1 VLVLSGVRPSP
12 EPRAHG
18 SVIRLSGLA
27 ASRGEVMLQPNPVC
41 PLHPNGFAQAVVTE
55 VQQSRPACGPTDAA
69 LMKMEGTWPLS
80 SSLVT
85 SSPWCAVSRLMRFA
99 VMDEVMES
107 ESALGRIGYSAS
119 GQQCFVVGI
128 RLSGPHPGFELRCFR
143 AAILSSGGEGLGSGG
158 SPARSL
164 GKDAFERRLPGG
176 SSLADLLHRMIAE
189 RRSPTFAKARDLGT
203 ADRMLA
209 ESPASRVT

>member
-1 VLVLSGVRPSP
+1 
-12 EPRAHG
+12 
-18 SVIRLSGLA
+18 
-27 ASRGEVMLQPNPVC
+27 
-41 PLHPNGFAQAVVTE
+41 
-55 VQQSRPACGPTDAA
+55 
-69 LMKMEGTWPLS
+69 
-80 SSLVT
+80 
-85 SSPWCAVSRLMRFA
+85 
-99 VMDEVMES
+99 MDEVMES

-119 GQQCFVVGI
+119 RAAMLGFSGSNARFGAAMLVLGQQCSGVGV

-164 GKDAFERRLPGG
+164 GKGAFERRLPRG
-176 SSLADLLHRMIAE
+176 SSFAELLHRMIAE